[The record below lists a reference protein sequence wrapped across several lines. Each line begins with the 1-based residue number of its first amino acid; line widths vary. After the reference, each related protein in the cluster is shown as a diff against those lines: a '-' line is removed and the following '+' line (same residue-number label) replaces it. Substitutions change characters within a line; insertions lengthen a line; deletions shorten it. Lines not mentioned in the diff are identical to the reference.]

1 MNDAREPSTGR
12 LLVIG
17 IVGLILLRAALLGGV
32 FAAYPRDLPRVFGAD
47 AIRYRQIAGE
57 PGRPYRD
64 FEVEFPP
71 VSLLAIEA
79 VAGPTARSTGIRL
92 GATQLALDA
101 IVAGALAWG
110 WGGVAALAYLLLGLP
125 LVPFVYFRLDLLS
138 VALATG
144 AMLLIKRGKERA
156 GGLTMAAAVL
166 AKVWPLALIPIMV
179 AEGRKRA
186 LRWTTGALLA
196 GGGLWFWAGG
206 LSGFRQVATLRGA
219 KGWQVESLVGSFIR
233 VVSNPKVILEAG
245 ADRVGSADL
254 WARALLLI
262 GAAVVIGIAA
272 RLTRVHLDLAD
283 SVSSATVVACLMI
296 ASPILSPQYLTW
308 LLPWVAIGLSQGERI
323 QAELLA
329 LALLLT
335 AIVIYNYGLLVAGEA
350 PLLGMALL
358 RDLLLAGM
366 IVVGLIRLTGRRL
379 EALSAPDRAP

>member
-1 MNDAREPSTGR
+1 M
-12 LLVIG
+12 
-17 IVGLILLRAALLGGV
+17 
-32 FAAYPRDLPRVFGAD
+32 
-47 AIRYRQIAGE
+47 
-57 PGRPYRD
+57 
-64 FEVEFPP
+64 
-71 VSLLAIEA
+71 
-79 VAGPTARSTGIRL
+79 
-92 GATQLALDA
+92 
-101 IVAGALAWG
+101 
-110 WGGVAALAYLLLGLP
+110 
-125 LVPFVYFRLDLLS
+125 
-138 VALATG
+138 
-144 AMLLIKRGKERA
+144 
-156 GGLTMAAAVL
+156 
-166 AKVWPLALIPIMV
+166 
-179 AEGRKRA
+179 
-186 LRWTTGALLA
+186 
-196 GGGLWFWAGG
+196 
-206 LSGFRQVATLRGA
+206 
-219 KGWQVESLVGSFIR
+219 
-233 VVSNPKVILEAG
+233 ILEAG

-272 RLTRVHLDLAD
+272 RLTRDHLDLAD

-366 IVVGLIRLTGRRL
+366 VVVGLIRLTGRRL